1 MNALTL
7 WQPWAQL
14 IAAGLKT
21 VETRSWKPP
30 TDIGELLICSA
41 RRPLRVEADVAD
53 EDVRARIW
61 SALGRCGHPGGVGM
75 TYGYAVAVVSVS
87 AVYAT
92 EDLRLKVS
100 EDELAFGDYSTGRF
114 GWVLT
119 RVRRVKRPFHVM
131 GRQGLFRIDDGP
143 WLDRALA

>member
-7 WQPWAQL
+7 WNPWAEL
-14 IAAGLKT
+14 IAAGLKQ

-30 TDIGELLICSA
+30 ADIGDLLICSA
-41 RRPLRVEADVAD
+41 RRPFRLEL
-53 EDVRARIW
+53 DVRDLDVQARIW
-61 SALGRCGHPGGVGM
+61 SALERIGHPRGVGL
-75 TYGYAVAVVSVS
+75 TYGFAVAVVNVS

-114 GWVLT
+114 GWVLSN
-119 RVRRVKRPFHVM
+119 VRRIKQPFHVM
-131 GRQGLFRIDDGP
+131 GRQGLFSIDDGP
-143 WLDRALA
+143 WLKQALA